1 MRCFILPMHR
11 SRSLLPT
18 PSSRLIFRAGVQR
31 AGVLRAG
38 YLSAALITAG
48 VATVGLAPARAGDNM
63 MDQMVRSFCLQAVNK
78 EVADSGKPA
87 PTGMPAYTCDC
98 VVQQLKLKQSLDG
111 AKAICKAKAAEKYSL

>member
-1 MRCFILPMHR
+1 MHR
-11 SRSLLPT
+11 FRSLFPT
-18 PSSRLIFRAGVQR
+18 AAPRLIVS

-38 YLSAALITAG
+38 YLTAALLTAG
-48 VATVGLAPARAGDNM
+48 VATVGLTPAQAGDNM

-87 PTGMPAYTCDC
+87 PSGIPEFTCDC
-98 VVQQLKLKQSLDG
+98 VVQQMKLKQSIDG